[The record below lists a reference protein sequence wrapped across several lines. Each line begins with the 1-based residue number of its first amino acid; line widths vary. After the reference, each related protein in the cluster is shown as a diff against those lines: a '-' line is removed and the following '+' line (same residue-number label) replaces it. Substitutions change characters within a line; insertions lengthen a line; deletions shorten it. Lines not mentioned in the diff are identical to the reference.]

1 MRQHVMPKFLKTIIM
16 QLLPRYR
23 ARYCPLCG
31 SYAPAFL
38 PFGTVPRP
46 DAQCPTCGSLE
57 RHRLA
62 WLFFQQRTN
71 IFQRTPKSMLHI
83 APERQLEKRFKQ
95 LAHLDYLT
103 ADLFN
108 PTVMV
113 KMDITD
119 VQYPDNTF
127 DIIYCSHV
135 LEHVSDDRKA
145 MRELHRVLKLD
156 GWAVIMVPITAEKS
170 FEDPSIM
177 DPSARERVFG
187 QHDHVRR
194 YGPDFEERL
203 AEAGFKVEPIVPTE
217 IVPLKE
223 IRRLA
228 IREGQAPLFLC
239 TKIS

>member
-1 MRQHVMPKFLKTIIM
+1 M
-16 QLLPRYR
+16 
-23 ARYCPLCG
+23 
-31 SYAPAFL
+31 
-38 PFGTVPRP
+38 
-46 DAQCPTCGSLE
+46 
-57 RHRLA
+57 A

-71 IFQRTPKSMLHI
+71 IFQRTPKRMLHI

-103 ADLFN
+103 ADLVN

-119 VQYPDNTF
+119 IRYPDNTF

-145 MRELHRVLKLD
+145 MRELHRVLKPA

-170 FEDPSIM
+170 FEDPSII

-194 YGPDFEERL
+194 YGPDFKERL

-239 TKIS
+239 TKVS